1 MLADRPPS
9 GLRAATKVS
18 AMGLILAA
26 GASVVLAPEG
36 TFPHRLPLP
45 QAALVL
51 AGMALSLAGDV
62 LLLRERLFTAGL
74 TVFLFAHLAYTAAFA
89 FIAVESAQLLGLT
102 SVAAGAVAG
111 AAVVASAVFV
121 LGRTILAGAAR
132 RGERTPVTAY
142 LAAISAMVVAAG
154 ASGHPWAA
162 VGAGLFYASDTLLAW
177 RRYVGQRADP
187 TFRWREWHVMATYH
201 AAQFCFLAM
210 LAFG

>member
-1 MLADRPPS
+1 MFL
-9 GLRAATKVS
+9 L
-18 AMGLILAA
+18 LAA
-26 GASVVLAPEG
+26 GASVVLAPEEA
-36 TFPHRLPLP
+36 FPHRIPLP
-45 QAALVL
+45 ASALVL

-62 LLLRERLFTAGL
+62 LLLQERLFTAGL
-74 TVFLFAHLAYTAAFA
+74 AAFLIAHLAYTAAFTI
-89 FIAVESAQLLGLT
+89 IAIESARLLGLT

-121 LGRTILAGAAR
+121 LGRRIVAGAAR
-132 RGERTPVTAY
+132 RGERAPVAAY

-177 RRYVGQRADP
+177 RRYVGQRAGS

-201 AAQFCFLAM
+201 TAQFCFLAV